1 MHAFTYN
8 MNILEVWLYIR
19 VDVNKSNYVL
29 KTILN
34 PMLKGYKLLTTE
46 HVIQIS
52 MKSSEDLS
60 NSQNDYFFARSSHS
74 YLYSC
79 SISNWRKKGN
89 RNINNM
95 IVRKENLYMRP

>member
-60 NSQNDYFFARSSHS
+60 NSQNDYFF
-74 YLYSC
+74 C
-79 SISNWRKKGN
+79 
-89 RNINNM
+89 
-95 IVRKENLYMRP
+95 